1 MLVRMRVRNR
11 PTLKPTSF
19 FCRFNFN
26 FLMRIR
32 YCVILTNLAKE
43 ICVRHLR
50 EIERPPLPLFAL
62 LSDEPLPVE
71 KVCVNL
77 LHCLL
82 KVSRQFHLVNQ
93 VVMISRYVDYVIEK
107 QTFSQSFEGNAALS
121 TVFM

>member
-1 MLVRMRVRNR
+1 MLVRMRVRSSR
-11 PTLKPTSF
+11 QSLKPTNF

-43 ICVRHLR
+43 ICIRHLR

-62 LSDEPLPVE
+62 LSDETLPVE

-82 KVSRQFHLVNQ
+82 KVPRQFHLVYQ
-93 VVMISRYVDYVIEK
+93 VVMLSR
-107 QTFSQSFEGNAALS
+107 
-121 TVFM
+121 

>member
-1 MLVRMRVRNR
+1 MLVRMRVSSR
-11 PTLKPTSF
+11 PSLKPTNF

-43 ICVRHLR
+43 ICIRHLR
-50 EIERPPLPLFAL
+50 QIERSPLPLFAF

-71 KVCVNL
+71 KVSVNL

-93 VVMISRYVDYVIEK
+93 VIMFTR
-107 QTFSQSFEGNAALS
+107 
-121 TVFM
+121 